1 MVKLN
6 RDFTIQEIIKKLI
19 ELNLPHEQQ
28 YEKYSNQE
36 IIKVCRMFKVSPYYF
51 V

>member
-1 MVKLN
+1 MKLN
-6 RDFTIQEIIKKLI
+6 RPYTINEIIKKLI

-28 YEKYSNQE
+28 FEKYSNQE
-36 IIKVCRMFKVSPYYF
+36 IIKVCRLYKVSPYYF

>member
-6 RDFTIQEIIKKLI
+6 REFTIQEIIKKLI
-19 ELNLPHEQQ
+19 ELNLPHAQRFES
-28 YEKYSNQE
+28 YSNQE
-36 IIKVCRMFKVSPYYF
+36 LIKVCRLFKTSPYYF

>member
-1 MVKLN
+1 MKLN
-6 RDFTIQEIIKKLI
+6 RDYTIQEIIKKLI

-28 YEKYSNQE
+28 FEKYSTQE
-36 IIKVCRMFKVSPYYF
+36 IIKVCRLFKVSPYYF